1 MTKKGFMKNR
11 IAILALSIVA
21 VASLL
26 CIIVSAAATGTHTPV
41 TGVTVGVSGA
51 TDNSMSNGAVT
62 VTAKGSSGVLGIGAS
77 AKTATITIT
86 NDSGSTAEIS
96 FDWTAT
102 SVNAL
107 VIDESTYT
115 STNGSFEKTMEA
127 GASITITITTAKNR
141 TTNKL
146 VMSNFGVVEAQASS
160 KVTFEYN
167 EALGTVTVG
176 GTAVSNG
183 AEVDIPASG
192 ASVVAQKS
200 GSSFLGWVKANGE
213 IISTAESTTLVA
225 MADMTV
231 KAVFAD
237 STTPWFGVGSKTQ
250 KSVSTG
256 LFGWGT
262 LSYYTVGTSY
272 LFDDLNDAAAKAASE
287 ANAKCIVLMNS
298 GTLSAGTYTIPSGV
312 TLLIPF
318 DSANTMYTT
327 QVQNTTDTYVKP
339 TEYRTLTMADGAKLE
354 LNGSMSVSAKQQ
366 CAQGSKANGGSPTG
380 PVSFVKMQGNSN
392 ITVNNGGALYAYG
405 FITGS
410 GSVTANNGATVYEMF
425 QFMDFR
431 GGTQSTDM
439 DNEVF
444 PFSQYYVQNIEV
456 PMTLEY
462 GAMEY
467 AYTTIYMSSADFG
480 TAVNFIGPSD
490 AMFKLTSG
498 YAVKKYD
505 GTTDRMMIE
514 VNGNLSVSTV
524 ELSFGT
530 SSINSKNYDLPINS
544 NITVT
549 AKSGSNVT
557 LGQDLAFL
565 PGSEMIIESGA
576 TCTLGSGINVYI
588 YDADQWG
595 NFTFSTSSVN
605 NPFKPLTYAPGRIY
619 NRTNADLVDAT
630 IKVNGTLDAS
640 KGCLYTTA
648 GGANICSTGN
658 GVVNLTA
665 GTQTSTHQLVQGT
678 KGPDG
683 TTVTSG
689 YVTIPLTPAQLKNAN
704 TDYEP
709 YVTTAGR
716 GTTAITYGYAN
727 GRWYSL
733 AVNPTNAN
741 TDQTNISA
749 KFRVEDYLWMNG
761 SCYFGKVDAESVWAD
776 IATTNISVQTFNTTT
791 KSWEDV
797 TGYVDAVVIN
807 GEVYL
812 VKKVLSDEI
821 PKNITFRLVYTIKDG
836 ESITAQYLS
845 VPITVNFMTYAD
857 AYIEANKNASAD
869 AVREDGVKV
878 LDMVDL
884 LKAMKTY
891 GDAAEIYFDKDLKA
905 AYNKDESKVVPD
917 EITMTEAKDTAMSL
931 TNGAESGVTGAS
943 LKTNSAKVYFDEAL
957 RMSVFFTPTG
967 FDESKIVKI
976 GLLASPGVLNDT
988 GVLTAANHQTMY
1000 VLYSLTSPEIPGGSE
1015 NYPDEDLKENVNNT
1029 VTSYNT
1035 LPATNDSGR
1044 WELCFDLTNEM
1055 YNEVYELR
1063 PFVIVEDET
1072 GTYYVYG
1079 EQVHYSLAAYIS
1091 RTYAKS
1097 TDKAFKNLLTATWDY
1112 IVAADAAF

>member
-1 MTKKGFMKNR
+1 MKQKKCKC
-11 IAILALSIVA
+11 ILMFVA
-21 VASLL
+21 TLL
-26 CIIVSAAATGTHTPV
+26 LLVPCFLTARAATT
-41 TGVTVGVSGA
+41 VTVLNGQITLKDEKDKIQESNDVVTIKATGGAVFGSSTNTVTLTNSSGSLAKIEFSVGASNYYSYSVNGVSKA
-51 TDNSMSNGAVT
+51 TSFSGT
-62 VTAKGSSGVLGIGAS
+62 VAAGGTIEIKLTARGNLTSS
-77 AKTATITIT
+77 KTATMTLSDFKCSPVSSSYEVTVDAIGNGSVELNQNSVTFGEAYSISALDGATLVATPSNGYEFVGWKDTGNGLLSKETSFSIKPTSATTVYAVFAKCDSEAWFWVDEKYLT
-86 NDSGSTAEIS
+86 NDLNYA
-96 FDWTAT
+96 
-102 SVNAL
+102 
-107 VIDESTYT
+107 
-115 STNGSFEKTMEA
+115 
-127 GASITITITTAKNR
+127 
-141 TTNKL
+141 
-146 VMSNFGVVEAQASS
+146 
-160 KVTFEYN
+160 
-167 EALGTVTVG
+167 
-176 GTAVSNG
+176 
-183 AEVDIPASG
+183 
-192 ASVVAQKS
+192 
-200 GSSFLGWVKANGE
+200 
-213 IISTAESTTLVA
+213 STTLG
-225 MADMTV
+225 
-231 KAVFAD
+231 
-237 STTPWFGVGSKTQ
+237 TTIV
-250 KSVSTG
+250 
-256 LFGWGT
+256 LAANGT
-262 LSYYTVGTSY
+262 LS
-272 LFDDLNDAAAKAASE
+272 
-287 ANAKCIVLMNS
+287 S
-298 GTLSAGTYTIPSGV
+298 GNYTIQSGD

-318 DSANTMYTT
+318 DTANTLYT
-327 QVQNTTDTYVKP
+327 NKP
-339 TEYRTLTMADGAKLE
+339 GSNGYNVYTAPSIYRCLTMA
-354 LNGSMSVSAKQQ
+354 NG
-366 CAQGSKANGGSPTG
+366 TH
-380 PVSFVKMQGNSN
+380 
-392 ITVNNGGALYAYG
+392 ITVNGAISLSAKHSSKMPYNGAPSGPCSRINMQQGSSITVEGGGALYAWG
-405 FITGS
+405 FITGQ
-410 GSVTANNGATVYEMF
+410 GAVTVKNKGVVYECF
-425 QFMDFR
+425 QVRDYR
-431 GGTQSTDM
+431 GGDVTSQMVDSGKTNLSSGHDI
-439 DNEVF
+439 F
-444 PFSQYYVQNIEV
+444 PMSQYYIQNVEV

-462 GAMEY
+462 GSAEY
-467 AYTTIYMSSADFG
+467 GYMSVGINALITQLEESATVPIIGEGGLFQLAEGGSIVKDYIESEDRLKIVIDGSMTFG
-480 TAVNFIGPSD
+480 SFSFTIKIS
-490 AMFKLTSG
+490 AMGSG
-498 YAVKKYD
+498 VTIDSAKYK
-505 GTTDRMMIE
+505 MPL
-514 VNGNLSVSTV
+514 NGNI
-524 ELSFGT
+524 
-530 SSINSKNYDLPINS
+530 SILI
-544 NITVT
+544 
-549 AKSGSNVT
+549 KSGSTVT
-557 LGQDLAFL
+557 VNQNMVLL
-565 PGSEMIIESGA
+565 PGSSAEIEENA
-576 TCTLGSGINVYI
+576 TLDVGSGKSIVL
-588 YDADQWG
+588 YDSEQWD
-595 NFTFSTSSVN
+595 NYCYNRSKFVAVA
-605 NPFKPLTYAPGRIY
+605 YAPGRQY
-619 NRTNADLVDAT
+619 TRSASDLFDVK
-630 IKVNGTLDAS
+630 ILVNG
-640 KGCLYTTA
+640 CLNAVNGGIYTTE
-648 GGANICSTGN
+648 GGANICSSDS
-658 GVVNLTA
+658 GVVKIGGFGNI
-665 GTQTSTHQLVQGT
+665 
-678 KGPDG
+678 
-683 TTVTSG
+683 TVSQVKQEGDDNKTLEF
-689 YVTIPLTPAQLKNAN
+689 VKITVARAKLKNAN

-1035 LPATNDSGR
+1035 LPAKNDSGR

-1112 IVAADAAF
+1112 IVAADAAFCGEQV